1 MYTKLLAYG
10 LDNIISWS
18 SYVCNA
24 IKELFIVSF
33 IQVIYNDC
41 NLNNMINLIPSKHLK
56 LSTALAKKNRYFIRE
71 DEISQG
77 NDIACTSKVNM
88 EFVIG
93 LRFK

>member
-1 MYTKLLAYG
+1 
-10 LDNIISWS
+10 
-18 SYVCNA
+18 
-24 IKELFIVSF
+24 
-33 IQVIYNDC
+33 
-41 NLNNMINLIPSKHLK
+41 MINLIPSKHLK

-77 NDIACTSKVNM
+77 NGIACTSKVNM

>member
-56 LSTALAKKNRYFIRE
+56 LSTTIAKKIVTLFAKMKFLRE
-71 DEISQG
+71 M
-77 NDIACTSKVNM
+77 T
-88 EFVIG
+88 
-93 LRFK
+93 LRVRRK